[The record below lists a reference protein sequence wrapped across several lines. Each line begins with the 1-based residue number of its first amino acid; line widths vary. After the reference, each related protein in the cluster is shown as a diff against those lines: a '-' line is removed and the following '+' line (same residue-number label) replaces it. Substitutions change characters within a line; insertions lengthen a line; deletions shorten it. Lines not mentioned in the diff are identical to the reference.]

1 MRTILLLRHAQAVLP
16 DSSGKDFD
24 RQLSSAGKTDA
35 IQQAERL
42 IKSGIIPD
50 FILCSPALR
59 TLQTA
64 EIFSAA
70 ITRTYPEI
78 SLSPQCAPSLY
89 RANASGYLDEIR
101 EQAPQYAQCI
111 LLVGHNPS
119 IEDCALL
126 FAVQDSPLA
135 QRISYGFPTAGVAQ
149 IETSADFA
157 KLAPENARLTT
168 LFLPQED

>member
-24 RQLSSAGKTDA
+24 RQLSSAGKSDA
-35 IQQAERL
+35 LQQAQRL

-64 EIFSAA
+64 EIFSTA
-70 ITRTYPEI
+70 ITRAFPQI
-78 SLSPQCAPSLY
+78 SITPQCAPSLY
-89 RANASGYLDEIR
+89 RANASGYIAELR
-101 EQAPQYAQCI
+101 EQSPQNARCV

-126 FAVQDSPLA
+126 FAQPDSPIA
-135 QRISYGFPTAGVAQ
+135 QRIGYGFPTAGVAQ
-149 IETSADFA
+149 IETCADFA
-157 KLAPENARLTT
+157 DLAPENASLTA